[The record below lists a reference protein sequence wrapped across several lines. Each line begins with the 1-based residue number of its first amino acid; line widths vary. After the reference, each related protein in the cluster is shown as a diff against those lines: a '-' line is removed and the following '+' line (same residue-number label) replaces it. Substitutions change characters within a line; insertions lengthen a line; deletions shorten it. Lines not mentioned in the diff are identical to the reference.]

1 MRLIDADALKKDG
14 ELTEWI
20 TRDTI
25 RTGKMLKAF
34 SELFVKK
41 IDDAP
46 TVNAVSEEVYTREYI
61 LRKDAE
67 MKAYKLEKA
76 LEQEPCEDA
85 ISREAVRHI
94 LNHEIKMPIKVWKKL
109 FELIDCLPSV
119 KPQEPI
125 LDKIR
130 AEIVEMRSKQN
141 VGVLEC
147 LDIIDKYR
155 GESDCRECKV
165 EHDCYECKKYEEKG

>member
-1 MRLIDADALKKDG
+1 MRLIDADALKKDD

-46 TVNAVSEEVYTREYI
+46 TVNVVSEEVYTREYN

-76 LEQEPCEDA
+76 LEQEPKTGHW
-85 ISREAVRHI
+85 ITWKEAG
-94 LNHEIKMPIKVWKKL
+94 NEIASETRFECSVCHDSAQTLCNGLDLLSPYCPNCGAKMV
-109 FELIDCLPSV
+109 
-119 KPQEPI
+119 EP
-125 LDKIR
+125 
-130 AEIVEMRSKQN
+130 EERSNK
-141 VGVLEC
+141 E
-147 LDIIDKYR
+147 
-155 GESDCRECKV
+155 
-165 EHDCYECKKYEEKG
+165 

>member
-1 MRLIDADALKKDG
+1 MRLIDADALKKDD

-46 TVNAVSEEVYTREYI
+46 TVNAVSEEVYTREYN

-67 MKAYKLEKA
+67 MKAYKLKKA
-76 LEQEPCEDA
+76 ID
-85 ISREAVRHI
+85 
-94 LNHEIKMPIKVWKKL
+94 EIK
-109 FELIDCLPSV
+109 
-119 KPQEPI
+119 
-125 LDKIR
+125 
-130 AEIVEMRSKQN
+130 AEIDTLSDNEYFGNLWMIDVKS
-141 VGVLEC
+141 
-147 LDIIDKYR
+147 IIDR
-155 GESDCRECKV
+155 KV
-165 EHDCYECKKYEEKG
+165 KEYME